1 MSNDEHQ
8 LRQVLLK
15 IYEHPVAGINTP
27 RQSITRRSIE
37 SPFFVPAASMAGR
50 AGARKSADPLTG
62 SVNSAWSATL
72 GLTPKRG
79 GSQPQ
84 SEDTAMQ
91 TLIPIS
97 SRIVAGTPVQTV
109 QARKL
114 HAFLDVGRDCSTW
127 INNRIVEYGFSENE
141 DFIVCSPKRGSK
153 GRGGHNVVDHYLT
166 LDMAK
171 ELAMVER
178 NDKGR
183 EARRYF
189 IDCERE
195 LKERKAQEVLALPAR
210 PFDAPKRYVVIIE
223 GGRVTHMKELDN
235 DLGLVPGQRVRI
247 VRQNLHIVRE
257 QLLVLLGEM
266 SVSALDV
273 PLVAFDDAATKGET
287 A

>member
-1 MSNDEHQ
+1 M
-8 LRQVLLK
+8 
-15 IYEHPVAGINTP
+15 AGIDIPLSLSAQALNRVAFFCARIVYGGP
-27 RQSITRRSIE
+27 CGGSKERR
-37 SPFFVPAASMAGR
+37 PQAGN
-50 AGARKSADPLTG
+50 
-62 SVNSAWSATL
+62 VNSVWSAARL
-72 GLTPKRG
+72 IDINGG

-84 SEDTAMQ
+84 PEDTAMQ

-114 HAFLDVGRDCSTW
+114 HAFLDVGRGCSTW

-195 LKERKAQEVLALPAR
+195 LKERKAQEVLALPAPK
-210 PFDAPKRYVVIIE
+210 PFQESQRYLVIIE
-223 GGRVTHMKELDN
+223 GGRVTHMRELEGG
-235 DLGLVPGQRVRI
+235 LSLVPGQRVRI
-247 VRQNLHIVRE
+247 VRHNLQIARE

-273 PLVAFDDAATKGET
+273 PLVAFDDAATKGEPT
-287 A
+287 